1 MKTDDAATFATVA
14 FFDAYFS
21 NCIEGTEFE
30 VGEARAI
37 VFDGRI
43 PAARPLDAHD
53 VLGTY
58 AVVGSRAAMSQS
70 VTALSSF
77 EAFLDHLRATHRTLM
92 AQRTDKR
99 PGEFKQT
106 SNRAGDT
113 HFVAPWHIHGTLRIG
128 FDLVRALPQPF
139 QRAAAMMFVLTEVH
153 PFDDGNGR
161 LARAYM
167 NAELVA
173 GGSTRIIIPTVFREE
188 YLQGLRSLS
197 RQQHPDVLIAVL
209 DFAQRWVAALDW
221 SDLASVERQLVAC
234 HAFER
239 PGSDIRLIVP

>member
-1 MKTDDAATFATVA
+1 
-14 FFDAYFS
+14 
-21 NCIEGTEFE
+21 
-30 VGEARAI
+30 AI

-58 AVVGSRAAMSQS
+58 AVVGSRAAMSRS
-70 VTALSSF
+70 VTALPSF
-77 EAFLDHLRATHRTLM
+77 EVFLDHVRATHRTIM
-92 AQRTDKR
+92 ARRLGLR
-99 PGEFKQT
+99 PGEFKQQ

-113 HFVAPWHIHGTLRIG
+113 HFVAPEFIHGTLRIG
-128 FDLVRALPQPF
+128 FDLVRALAQPF
-139 QRAAAMMFVLTEVH
+139 QRAAAIMFVLSEVH

-173 GGSTRIIIPTVFREE
+173 GGSTRIIIPTVYHEE

-197 RQQHPDVLIAVL
+197 RQQHPNVLIAVL
-209 DFAQRWVAALDW
+209 DFAQRWATSIDW
-221 SDLASVERQLVAC
+221 SDFARAEQQLAAC
-234 HAFER
+234 YAFER
-239 PGSDIRLIVP
+239 PRSNVKLTISPQRAD